1 MNPERPTISLR
12 ANGAITDEQIQQ
24 VLCGIEEEGIPVEV
38 TRHVEM
44 NPLVLAHDGSL
55 ESRLGIGVG
64 VSLDYV
70 VVTTEK
76 LPLERPYLVTT
87 LNHAPANDRAI
98 GANAARIVKRMPLAP
113 LHAH

>member
-1 MNPERPTISLR
+1 MNAQRPTIRLR
-12 ANGAITDEQIQQ
+12 AHADITDTQLHE
-24 VLCGIEEEGIPVEV
+24 VLCGIEEEGIPVDV
-38 TRHVEM
+38 SRHAEA
-44 NPLVLAHDGSL
+44 NPLALAHEASL

-64 VSLDYV
+64 VALDYV

-87 LNHAPANDRAI
+87 LNTARSNDRAI

-113 LHAH
+113 LHAQ